1 MSMEQGRVSNGS
13 SADGVSYEALLQ
25 GLAETVEFSVPDE
38 VVSYTRAVSRA
49 RETVKG
55 VRRVVAD
62 TTGMDGKCAQAI
74 EQYCVNIERVI
85 EDHHLDEVAASVQER
100 VNHYNGLIDQ
110 ARKEHLQG
118 TFLTAANSESI
129 LCASKD
135 CPVDVQ
141 MPGMPLVCGV
151 HGQQGLDYIN
161 GLLAQARRNEAKEK
175 YDAIIEA
182 ATPARQNIQSIG
194 EAKSVEIPVPDPD
207 PDPDY
212 ITGGGGVSGV
222 TGGSVAGGSGSAGV
236 ALPSFGAAG
245 LAAGVAGAGVAAG
258 VAIPR
263 THVVSSGVPSSSGL
277 GMGVPPV
284 PSPGS
289 GGFGSI
295 RGTDT
300 AGSSL
305 AADGSS
311 GRRDPYV
318 PLPSFEDAARPQ
330 GPGSE
335 YVYDPVSGEWVKRD
349 ALAASVDSAG
359 SVNGFGA
366 GIAGTAVGAGSAVA
380 GTRLGSSAI
389 PSVSGAG
396 VAGGVAL
403 PSFGTASGVAGTA
416 GGSAVGSYFANT
428 PVAATVTPSSSIRG
442 AQGMAAGL
450 PQSTVATQSA
460 AKSGAAS
467 PAMMAGGQGAGAN
480 NEKRE
485 RRGMAYMAP
494 HLEEEE
500 EDIAVK
506 PRAAMAGHRR
516 RAGE

>member
-1 MSMEQGRVSNGS
+1 MT
-13 SADGVSYEALLQ
+13 A
-25 GLAETVEFSVPDE
+25 TV
-38 VVSYTRAVSRA
+38 
-49 RETVKG
+49 
-55 VRRVVAD
+55 
-62 TTGMDGKCAQAI
+62 
-74 EQYCVNIERVI
+74 
-85 EDHHLDEVAASVQER
+85 DH
-100 VNHYNGLIDQ
+100 
-110 ARKEHLQG
+110 
-118 TFLTAANSESI
+118 
-129 LCASKD
+129 
-135 CPVDVQ
+135 PVDVHVEGLTLYD
-141 MPGMPLVCGV
+141 MY
-151 HGQQGLDYIN
+151 GQEGIDHIN
-161 GLLAQARRNEAKEK
+161 TVLAANREQKAQEIYNEIRSAAKVG
-175 YDAIIEA
+175 
-182 ATPARQNIQSIG
+182 TRVFSSIDKVKDT
-194 EAKSVEIPVPDPD
+194 ENRDS
-207 PDPDY
+207 
-212 ITGGGGVSGV
+212 TSSGGGVSGV
-222 TGGSVAGGSGSAGV
+222 TGGSGSAGV

-245 LAAGVAGAGVAAG
+245 VAAGVAGGVAGAGVA
-258 VAIPR
+258 VPR
-263 THVVSSGVPSSSGL
+263 AHIVSSGMSSSSSVGL
-277 GMGVPPV
+277 GVGVPPA
-284 PSPGS
+284 PSLGRGS
-289 GGFGSI
+289 GSSVQGVDGV
-295 RGTDT
+295 
-300 AGSSL
+300 GSSL
-305 AADGSS
+305 TGT
-311 GRRDPYV
+311 GLGNQRKPYV